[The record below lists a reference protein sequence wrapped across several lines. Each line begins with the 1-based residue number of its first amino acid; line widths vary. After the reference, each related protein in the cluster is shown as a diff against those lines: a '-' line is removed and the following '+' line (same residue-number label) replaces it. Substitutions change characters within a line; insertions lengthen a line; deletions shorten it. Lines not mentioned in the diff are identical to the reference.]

1 MATTQ
6 SLKKLRFAVVAV
18 DAACFRIIAGELCV
32 LLGRVN
38 VEPQYKNRWG
48 LIGGLIRAEENA
60 DEAVERHLGDKAGIT
75 GVYTEQLYTF
85 SSIGRDP
92 RGRVISVAYL
102 CLAPE
107 ALTESG
113 GEVETRWCPVADAPA
128 LAYDH
133 DEILHTALERL
144 RSHIAYTNVAQHL
157 LPREFTLTDLQTTY
171 EIVLNH
177 KLDKRNFRKKVLETK
192 LVAATNKKERKGASR
207 PALLHRFSS
216 SRIANIEIL

>member
-1 MATTQ
+1 MQ
-6 SLKKLRFAVVAV
+6 KLRFAVVAV
-18 DAACFRIIAGELCV
+18 DAACFRIVAGELCV

-38 VEPQYKNRWG
+38 VEPHYKNRWG
-48 LIGGLIRAEENA
+48 LIGGLIRAEEDA
-60 DEAVERHLGDKAGIT
+60 DQAVERHLGDKAGIK
-75 GVYTEQLYTF
+75 GVYKEQLYTF

-107 ALTESG
+107 GLVEKG
-113 GEVETRWCPVADAPA
+113 GRVETRWCPVEDAPA

-133 DEILHTALERL
+133 DEILQTALERL
-144 RSHIAYTNVAQHL
+144 RSRIGYTNIAQHL
-157 LPREFTLTDLQTTY
+157 LPREFTLSDLQTTY
-171 EIVLNH
+171 EIVLNK
-177 KLDKRNFRKKVLETK
+177 KLDKRNFRKKVLEAK

-216 SRIANIEIL
+216 SRVATIEIL

>member
-1 MATTQ
+1 MQ
-6 SLKKLRFAVVAV
+6 KLRFAIVAV
-18 DAACFRIIAGELCV
+18 DAVCFRIIAGQLCV
-32 LLGRVN
+32 LLGKVN
-38 VEPQYKNRWG
+38 VEQYYKNRWG
-48 LIGGLIRAEENA
+48 LVGGLVRAEENA
-60 DEAVERHLGDKAGIT
+60 DQAVERHLLDKAGIK
-75 GVYTEQLYTF
+75 GVYKEQLYTF

-113 GEVETRWCPVADAPA
+113 GVVETRWCPIGDVPA

-144 RSHIAYTNVAQHL
+144 RSRIGYTNIAQHL
-157 LPREFTLTDLQTTY
+157 LPKEFTLTGLQTIY
-171 EIVLNH
+171 ETVLSH

-216 SRIANIEIL
+216 GRITNIEIL

>member
-1 MATTQ
+1 MAT
-6 SLKKLRFAVVAV
+6 SKSMKKLRFAVVAV
-18 DAACFRIIAGELCV
+18 DAACFRIVAGELSV

-38 VEPQYKNRWG
+38 VPPHYKNRWG
-48 LIGGLIRAEENA
+48 LIGGLILASENA
-60 DEAVERHLGDKAGIT
+60 DGAVERHLSDKAGINWA
-75 GVYTEQLYTF
+75 YKEQLYTF

-113 GEVETRWCPVADAPA
+113 GVIETRWCSVREVPN

-133 DEILHTALERL
+133 DEILRAALERL
-144 RSHIAYTNVAQHL
+144 RSRVGYTNIIQHL
-157 LPREFTLTDLQTTY
+157 LPKEFTLTDLQTTY
-171 EIVLNH
+171 EIVLNK

-192 LVAATNKKERKGASR
+192 LVVATDKKERKGASR
-207 PALLHRFSS
+207 PAILHRFSS
-216 SRIANIEIL
+216 RAIRNIEIL

>member
-1 MATTQ
+1 M
-6 SLKKLRFAVVAV
+6 KKLGFAVVAV
-18 DAACFRIIAGELCV
+18 DAACFRIVSGELRV

-38 VEPQYKNRWG
+38 VEPHYKNRWG
-48 LIGGLIRAEENA
+48 LVGGLILSSENA
-60 DEAVERHLGDKAGIT
+60 DVAVERHLRNKAGI
-75 GVYTEQLYTF
+75 GRVYKEQLYTF

-107 ALTESG
+107 ALVEKG
-113 GEVETRWCPVADAPA
+113 GQVETRWCPVADVSA

-133 DEILHTALERL
+133 DEILRAALYRL
-144 RSHIAYTNVAQHL
+144 RSRIGYTNIAQHL
-157 LPREFTLTDLQTTY
+157 LPKEFTLTDLQTAY
-171 EIVLNH
+171 EIVLH
-177 KLDKRNFRKKVLETK
+177 KKLDKRNFRKKVLETK

-216 SRIANIEIL
+216 SRVTTIEIL

>member
-1 MATTQ
+1 MATKRSIQ
-6 SLKKLRFAVVAV
+6 KLRFAVVAV
-18 DAACFRIIAGELCV
+18 DAVCFRIVAGELCV

-38 VEPQYKNRWG
+38 VEPHYKNRWG
-48 LIGGLIRAEENA
+48 LIGGLIRAEEDA
-60 DEAVERHLGDKAGIT
+60 DGAVERHLLEKAGVGGI
-75 GVYTEQLYTF
+75 YKEQLYTF

-107 ALTESG
+107 SLTESAG
-113 GEVETRWCPVADAPA
+113 DVETYWRPVADVSN

-133 DEILHTALERL
+133 DEILRTALERL
-144 RSHIAYTNVAQHL
+144 RSRIGYTNIAQHL
-157 LPREFTLTDLQTTY
+157 LQKEFTLTDLQVTY
-171 EIVLNH
+171 EIVLH
-177 KLDKRNFRKKVLETK
+177 KKLDKRNFRKKVLETK

-216 SRIANIEIL
+216 SRITNIEIL

>member
-18 DAACFRIIAGELCV
+18 DAACFRIVSGELCV

-38 VEPQYKNRWG
+38 AAPHYKNRWG
-48 LIGGLIRAEENA
+48 LIGGLIHADENA
-60 DEAVERHLGDKAGIT
+60 DRAVERHLRDKAGIK
-75 GVYTEQLYTF
+75 GIYKEQLYTF

-107 ALTESG
+107 ALVESEG
-113 GEVETRWCPVADAPA
+113 SVKTRWCPVADVPS

-133 DEILHTALERL
+133 DEILRAALERL
-144 RSHIAYTNVAQHL
+144 RSRIGYTNIAQHL
-157 LPREFTLTDLQTTY
+157 LPKEFTLSDLQTTY
-171 EIVLNH
+171 ETVLH
-177 KLDKRNFRKKVLETK
+177 KKLDKRNFRKKVQGAK
-192 LVAATNKKERKGASR
+192 LVTATNKKERKGASR
-207 PALLHRFSS
+207 PAILHRFSL
-216 SRIANIEIL
+216 SRIKNIEIL